1 MLPSTAIIRK
11 NHRRPSLGSEKAE
24 RGQSSGF
31 WDKTGEL
38 GSLKQESK
46 TLILDRDCCA
56 IFGRAD
62 SLPVHVMAELLS
74 QWFNKEFP

>member
-11 NHRRPSLGSEKAE
+11 NHRRPSLGSEEAE

-46 TLILDRDCCA
+46 TLILDRIC
-56 IFGRAD
+56 GSAD
-62 SLPVHVMAELLS
+62 SLPIHVMAELLS
-74 QWFNKEFP
+74 QWFNQEFP